1 MIERAQV
8 AERAAAVPRHV
19 AIVMDGSERWAR
31 LPRHA
36 ALDGERAAASA
47 LRDAATAAANR
58 GVAILT
64 VHARSEAMVRAFALH
79 EIQALRQANVRARG
93 IGPTATL
100 PPGTRTALARL
111 TEETAHCSGLRL
123 NLALNYGARAEL
135 CDAVKALARDVA
147 SGRLGV
153 GAIDDDLLAS
163 YLYTPG
169 LPDPDLLIRTGS
181 ELRISDFLLYQCA
194 YSELWATPTLWPNFG
209 GREFAAALH
218 AYASRQRR
226 FGS

>member
-1 MIERAQV
+1 MIERARV
-8 AERAAAVPRHV
+8 AERTEAIPRHV

-31 LPRHA
+31 TRRQSDPS
-36 ALDGERAAASA
+36 GERAAASA
-47 LRDAATAAANR
+47 LRETAHAAAR
-58 GVAILT
+58 CGVEILT
-64 VHARSEAMVRAFALH
+64 VHARSEAMVRAVARH
-79 EIQALRQANVRARG
+79 ELEALRQADVRVRG
-93 IGPTATL
+93 IGPTAPLAQATRSALDRATEATL
-100 PPGTRTALARL
+100 GCR
-111 TEETAHCSGLRL
+111 GLRL

-135 CDAVKALARDVA
+135 CDAVKALAFDVQR
-147 SGRLGV
+147 GRLSED
-153 GAIDDDLLAS
+153 AIDENVLAS
-163 YLYTPG
+163 YLYTPS

-181 ELRISDFLLYQCA
+181 ELRIADFLLYQCA